1 MKRPWLALVL
11 AAGEG
16 TRFRSGKTKVLHSL
30 LGRSM
35 LGLALGTV
43 RSLKPGRILVV
54 VGRQRK
60 DVEAEAGRYGAES
73 IHQSERRG
81 TGHAVRSARKILA
94 RFAGHD
100 ILVLPADLPLLQAGT
115 VRALLAAHRRSG
127 NAATILSAEADPP
140 DGFGRIVRSS
150 CKGVRIVEERDADAK
165 TRAIREVNTGVYVFQ
180 GRALLKALTG
190 LRARNAAGELYLTD
204 TAGILSAGGSRLG
217 IFRSPR
223 PEDIIQVNTRM
234 DMSRALDA
242 LRARKIAELG
252 ASGVTVIGPAATW
265 IDLDA
270 AIGPD
275 TIIYPGV
282 VIEGPTEIG
291 PGCRIEPGAHIVR
304 SRLGAGV
311 IVRTATVIEDAV
323 LEDGVSVGPFARLRP
338 KTILRAG
345 AQVGNFVEMKNT
357 DFGPG
362 SKAGHLSY
370 LGDSEIGEA
379 VNIGAGTIT
388 CNYDGVRKNRTVIEP
403 GAFIGSGTQLVAPV
417 RIGRRAYVAAGSTI
431 TKDVSPESLAV
442 ARGRQVEK
450 EGWVRRKRGKKSPS
464 ARPGT

>member
-35 LGLALGTV
+35 LGLVLGTV

-54 VGRQRK
+54 VGRQREE
-60 DVEAEAGRYGAES
+60 VEAEAGRYGAEC

-81 TGHAVRSARKILA
+81 TGHAVRTARKTLA
-94 RFAGHD
+94 PFADHD

-115 VRALLAAHRRSG
+115 LRALLAAHRRSG
-127 NAATILSAEADPP
+127 NAATFLSAEADPP
-140 DGFGRIVRSS
+140 DGFGRIVRSAS
-150 CKGVRIVEERDADAK
+150 GIRIVEERDADAK
-165 TRAIREVNTGVYVFQ
+165 TKAIREVNTGVCVFQ
-180 GRALLKALTG
+180 GEALLQALSC
-190 LRARNAAGELYLTD
+190 LRGRNSAGELYLTD
-204 TAGILSAGGSRLG
+204 TAAILSARGSRLSV
-217 IFRSPR
+217 FRAPR
-223 PEDIIQVNTRM
+223 SEDIIQVNTRM
-234 DMSRALDA
+234 DMSRALDV

-252 ASGVTVIGPAATW
+252 ASGVTVIGPTSTW

-270 AIGPD
+270 AVGPD

-304 SRLGAGV
+304 SRLGAGA
-311 IVRTATVIEDAV
+311 IVRTATVIEGAV

-338 KTILRAG
+338 KTILRTG
-345 AQVGNFVEMKNT
+345 AHVGNFVEMKNT

-388 CNYDGVRKNRTVIEP
+388 CNYDGVRKNRTVIET
-403 GAFIGSGTQLVAPV
+403 GAFIGSGTELVAPV
-417 RIGRRAYVAAGSTI
+417 KIGRGAYVAAGSTI

-450 EGWVRRKRGKKSPS
+450 EGWVRRKRGKPKPS
-464 ARPGT
+464 AGSGA